1 MKKSLVISTIA
12 TVLVV
17 VVALTTATFAWFTA
31 GSVSQA
37 TAEFTVSTAGGTI
50 QITPWDKTQNSYA
63 AAPYSGGTAMPLG
76 GYDQSYEFSLGVS
89 NGATNDTSTNALN
102 GYKPLVPKEE
112 LTTAVTNASDISAAE
127 VGLPGIAFINA
138 QQNGSQINVIN
149 TDARPVVARFRLDT
163 ISDTVNAQIR
173 VTLAVPADAP
183 TTSYTAANNFK
194 FVLFGVSAAPGENAQ
209 SFTFGTNYSYVTGPT
224 DAEISAAG
232 NVTPTY
238 HPVEFT
244 KTLTGSAIEDAA
256 EFETITSGN
265 ASRSVTLD
273 FKMTAGVAVDCYLYV
288 WLDGQY
294 ATNTSS
300 AGEVNFTL
308 NFVDRDAEQG
318 GGQGG

>member
-31 GSVSQA
+31 SSVSQA
-37 TAEFTVSTAGGTI
+37 TAEFTVSTAGGSI

-63 AAPYSGGTAMPLG
+63 AAPYSGGTAMSLG
-76 GYDQSYEFSLGVS
+76 GYDQSYEFSLAAS
-89 NGATNDTSTNALN
+89 NGATNDESTNALN

-112 LTTAVTNASDISAAE
+112 LTTEITDASVTGE
-127 VGLPGIAFINA
+127 QGLPGINFINA

-173 VTLAVPADAP
+173 VTLAVPDGAP

-194 FVLFGVSAAPGENAQ
+194 FVLFGVSAALGANAQ
-209 SFTFGTNYSYVTGPT
+209 SFTFGTNYSYVTGPA
-224 DAEISAAG
+224 DAEISAMG

-238 HPVEFT
+238 HEVTFT
-244 KTLTGSAIEDAA
+244 ETLTGNAIEDAA
-256 EFETITSGN
+256 EFGTINSGN
-265 ASRSVTLD
+265 RTRTVTLD

-288 WLDGQY
+288 WLDGEN

-308 NFVDRDAEQG
+308 NFVDLDAG
-318 GGQGG
+318 TGQGG

>member
-31 GSVSQA
+31 RSVSQA
-37 TAEFTVSTAGGTI
+37 TAEFTVSTAGGAI
-50 QITPWDKTQNSYA
+50 QITPWDKTQNNYA
-63 AAPYSGGTAMPLG
+63 AAPYSGGDVDAMPLG
-76 GYDQSYEFSLGVS
+76 GYDQSYEFSLAAS
-89 NGATNDTSTNALN
+89 NGATNNESTNALN

-112 LTTAVTNASDISAAE
+112 LTKEVTDATVVGE
-127 VGLPGIAFINA
+127 QGLPGINFINA
-138 QQNGSQINVIN
+138 QQQGSKINVIN

-163 ISDTVNAQIR
+163 IKDTVNAQIV
-173 VTLAVPADAP
+173 VTLAVPDGAP

-194 FVLFGVSAAPGENAQ
+194 FVLFGVSAAPGANAQ
-209 SFTFGTNYSYVTGPT
+209 SFTFGTNYSYVTKQD

-232 NVTPTY
+232 EVTPKY
-238 HPVEFT
+238 VPVKFT
-244 KTLTGSAIEDAA
+244 ETLTGSAIEDVA
-256 EFETITSGN
+256 EFGTINSGN
-265 ASRSVTLD
+265 RTRTVTLD
-273 FKMTAGVAVDCYLYV
+273 FKMRAGVAVECYLYV
-288 WLDGQY
+288 WLDGQN

-300 AGEVNFTL
+300 AGKVNFTL

>member
-37 TAEFTVSTAGGTI
+37 TAEFTISTAGGAI
-50 QITPWDKTQNSYA
+50 QITPWDKTQNNYA

-76 GYDQSYEFSLGVS
+76 GYDQSYEFSLAAS
-89 NGATNDTSTNALN
+89 NGATNDASTNALN

-112 LTTAVTNASDISAAE
+112 LTTKVTDASVTGE
-127 VGLPGIAFINA
+127 QGLPGINFINA
-138 QQNGSQINVIN
+138 EQQGSKINVIN

-163 ISDTVNAQIR
+163 IKDTVKAQIR

-209 SFTFGTNYSYVTGPT
+209 SFTFGTNYSYVTGPAN
-224 DAEISAAG
+224 AEISATG
-232 NVTPTY
+232 EVTPTY
-238 HPVEFT
+238 PSVTFT
-244 KTLTGSAIEDAA
+244 ETLTGSEIEDAA
-256 EFETITSGN
+256 EFGTINSGN
-265 ASRSVTLD
+265 PTRTVTLD
-273 FKMTAGVAVDCYLYV
+273 FKMTAGVAVECYLYV
-288 WLDGQY
+288 WLDGQN

-308 NFVDRDAEQG
+308 NFVDLDAPDQG

>member
-31 GSVSQA
+31 SSVSQA
-37 TAEFTVSTAGGTI
+37 TAEFTVSTAGGSI
-50 QITPWDKTQNSYA
+50 QITPWDKTQNGYA

-76 GYDQSYEFSLGVS
+76 GYDQSYEFSLAAS
-89 NGATNDTSTNALN
+89 NGATDDTSTNALN

-112 LTTAVTNASDISAAE
+112 LTTAVTDASVTGE
-127 VGLPGIAFINA
+127 QGLPGINFINA
-138 QQNGSQINVIN
+138 QQQGSQINVIN

-163 ISDTVNAQIR
+163 IKDTVNAQIR

-209 SFTFGTNYSYVTGPT
+209 SFTFGTNYSYVTKQDDT
-224 DAEISAAG
+224 EISAAG
-232 NVTPTY
+232 NVAPKYQDVT
-238 HPVEFT
+238 FT
-244 KTLTGSAIEDAA
+244 ETLTGSAIEDAA
-256 EFETITSGN
+256 EFETINSGN
-265 ASRSVTLD
+265 RTRTVTLD
-273 FKMTAGVAVDCYLYV
+273 FKMTAGVAVECYLYV
-288 WLDGQY
+288 WLDGQN

-300 AGEVNFTL
+300 DGEVNFTL
-308 NFVDRDAEQG
+308 NFVDLDAGQG

>member
-31 GSVSQA
+31 SSVSQA
-37 TAEFTVSTAGGTI
+37 TAEFTVSTAGGSI

-76 GYDQSYEFSLGVS
+76 GYDQSYEFSLAAS
-89 NGATNDTSTNALN
+89 NGATEDESTNALN

-112 LTTAVTNASDISAAE
+112 LTNEITDASVTGE
-127 VGLPGIAFINA
+127 QGLPGINFINA

-173 VTLAVPADAP
+173 VTLEVPANAP

-194 FVLFGVSAAPGENAQ
+194 FVLFGVSAAPGANAQ
-209 SFTFGTNYSYVTGPT
+209 SFTFGTNYSYVTKQD
-224 DAEISAAG
+224 DAEISATG
-232 NVTPTY
+232 NVAPKYQDVT
-238 HPVEFT
+238 FT
-244 KTLTGSAIEDAA
+244 ETLTGSAIEDAA
-256 EFETITSGN
+256 EFGTINSGN
-265 ASRSVTLD
+265 RTRTVTLD

-288 WLDGQY
+288 WLDGRY

-300 AGEVNFTL
+300 DGKVNFTL
-308 NFVDRDAEQG
+308 NFVDLDAEQG

>member
-37 TAEFTVSTAGGTI
+37 TAEFTISTAGGAI
-50 QITPWDKTQNSYA
+50 QITPWDKTQNGYA

-76 GYDQSYEFSLGVS
+76 GYDQSYEFSLAAS
-89 NGATNDTSTNALN
+89 NGATDDTSTNALN

-112 LTTAVTNASDISAAE
+112 LTDAVTDASVVGE
-127 VGLPGIAFINA
+127 QGLPGINFINA
-138 QQNGSQINVIN
+138 QQQGSQINVIN

-163 ISDTVNAQIR
+163 IKDTVNAQIR

-209 SFTFGTNYSYVTGPT
+209 SFTFGTNYSYVTKQD
-224 DAEISAAG
+224 DAEISAAES
-232 NVTPTY
+232 VTPKY
-238 HPVEFT
+238 HEVKFT
-244 KTLTGSAIEDAA
+244 ETLTGSEIENAA
-256 EFETITSGN
+256 VFETIDGN
-265 ASRSVTLD
+265 NRTKDVTLD
-273 FKMTAGVAVDCYLYV
+273 FKMTAGVAVECYLYV
-288 WLDGQY
+288 WLDGEN

-308 NFVDRDAEQG
+308 NFVDRDAAQG

>member
-31 GSVSQA
+31 SSVSQA
-37 TAEFTVSTAGGTI
+37 TAEFTVSTAGGSI

-76 GYDQSYEFSLGVS
+76 GYDQSYEFSLAAS
-89 NGATNDTSTNALN
+89 NGATDDESTNALN

-112 LTTAVTNASDISAAE
+112 LTTAVTDASVTGE
-127 VGLPGIAFINA
+127 QGLPGINFINA

-173 VTLAVPADAP
+173 VTLAVPDGAP

-194 FVLFGVSAAPGENAQ
+194 FVLFGVSAAPGANAQ
-209 SFTFGTNYSYVTGPT
+209 SFTFGTNYSYVTGPA

-238 HPVEFT
+238 HPVAFT
-244 KTLTGSAIEDAA
+244 ETLTGNAIEDAA
-256 EFETITSGN
+256 EFGTINSGN
-265 ASRSVTLD
+265 RTKTVTLD

-288 WLDGQY
+288 WLDGQN

-308 NFVDRDAEQG
+308 NFVDLDASDQG

>member
-37 TAEFTVSTAGGTI
+37 TAEFTISTAGGAI
-50 QITPWDKTQNSYA
+50 QITPWDKTQNNYA
-63 AAPYSGGTAMPLG
+63 AAPYSGGDAMPLG
-76 GYDQSYEFSLGVS
+76 GYDQSYEFSLAAS
-89 NGATNDTSTNALN
+89 NGATENESTNALN

-112 LTTAVTNASDISAAE
+112 LTDAVTDASVVGE
-127 VGLPGIAFINA
+127 QGLPGINFINA
-138 QQNGSQINVIN
+138 QQQGSQINVIN

-163 ISDTVNAQIR
+163 IKDTVNAQIR

-209 SFTFGTNYSYVTGPT
+209 SFTFGTNYSYVTKQDDT
-224 DAEISAAG
+224 EISTTGTVAPKYQD
-232 NVTPTY
+232 VT
-238 HPVEFT
+238 FT
-244 KTLTGSAIEDAA
+244 ETLTGSAIEDAA
-256 EFETITSGN
+256 EFETINSGN
-265 ASRSVTLD
+265 RTRTVTLD
-273 FKMTAGVAVDCYLYV
+273 FKMTAGVAVECYLYV
-288 WLDGQY
+288 WLDGRY

-300 AGEVNFTL
+300 DGEVNFTL
-308 NFVDRDAEQG
+308 NFVDLDASGQG